1 MHGVDADRLENAC
14 KLLGDTVL
22 DPAIWPLA
30 MDEICRA
37 AAATGAMLLQSDV
50 RTADVPRTPSFDEP
64 AEFYFRNGWHT
75 RDSRAKHGVPLMLGG
90 MSAVIDQD
98 VMSAE
103 QMRADAMYNECL
115 LPNGFQWFAAVGFW
129 ANTALWALSIQRTP
143 AEGPFE
149 ERDKRALAG
158 VSRRLTEMATLSA
171 AVGRSAL
178 SGATN
183 TLNAVHQ
190 PAIAVDRLGFVLDA
204 NPAAEAMFDDCL
216 HVKDRR
222 LFVADA
228 RAKACLET
236 LTDQLRVTPDTAAL
250 PCDPIVVRRKGQ
262 APVIVRA
269 LPVHGAA
276 RNPFLGAR
284 ALLTLAAV
292 APRPGPK
299 PALLAKIFGL
309 TPAEAK
315 LASLMAEGLSPER
328 AAEELKIA
336 RGTARNHLKAVFAK
350 TATHRQ
356 GELVAL
362 LSRL

>member
-1 MHGVDADRLENAC
+1 LGRLGV
-14 KLLGDTVL
+14 LGT
-22 DPAIWPLA
+22 
-30 MDEICRA
+30 
-37 AAATGAMLLQSDV
+37 
-50 RTADVPRTPSFDEP
+50 F
-64 AEFYFRNGWHT
+64 
-75 RDSRAKHGVPLMLGG
+75 
-90 MSAVIDQD
+90 
-98 VMSAE
+98 
-103 QMRADAMYNECL
+103 
-115 LPNGFQWFAAVGFW
+115 
-129 ANTALWALSIQRTP
+129 IQRTI

-149 ERDKRALAG
+149 ERDKQAVAG
-158 VSRRLTEMATLSA
+158 VSPRLTEAATLAA

-178 SGATN
+178 SSATN
-183 TLNAVHQ
+183 ALNAVRQ
-190 PAIAVDRLGFVLDA
+190 PAIAINRRGLVLDA
-204 NPAAEAMFDDCL
+204 NPAAEAMFDDCIYI
-216 HVKDRR
+216 KDRR

-228 RAKACLET
+228 QAKACVER
-236 LTDQLRVTPDTAAL
+236 LTDRLRATSDTAVL

-262 APVIVRA
+262 APVILRV

>member
-1 MHGVDADRLENAC
+1 V
-14 KLLGDTVL
+14 
-22 DPAIWPLA
+22 
-30 MDEICRA
+30 
-37 AAATGAMLLQSDV
+37 
-50 RTADVPRTPSFDEP
+50 
-64 AEFYFRNGWHT
+64 
-75 RDSRAKHGVPLMLGG
+75 
-90 MSAVIDQD
+90 VIDQD

-103 QMRADAMYNECL
+103 QMHADAMYNECL

-129 ANTALWALSIQRTP
+129 ASTALWALSIQRTP

-149 ERDKRALAG
+149 ERNKQALAG
-158 VSRRLTEMATLSA
+158 VSRRLTEVATLSA

-183 TLNAVHQ
+183 ALNGLRQ
-190 PAIAVDRLGFVLDA
+190 PAIAVDRLGFALDA

-216 HVKDRR
+216 HIKDRK

-262 APVIVRA
+262 APVIVRV

-284 ALLTLAAV
+284 ALLTFAAV

-299 PALLAKIFGL
+299 PALLTKVFGL

-315 LASLMAEGLSPER
+315 LASLVAEGLSPEQ
-328 AAEELKIA
+328 AAEELRIS
-336 RGTARNHLKAVFAK
+336 RETARNQLKAVFSK
-350 TATHRQ
+350 TTTHRQ

-362 LSRL
+362 LGRL

>member
-1 MHGVDADRLENAC
+1 MHGVDVDRLEKAC
-14 KLLGDTVL
+14 RLLGDTVL

-37 AAATGAMLLQSDV
+37 VAASGAMLLQSDV
-50 RTADVPRTPSFDEP
+50 RTADVPRTPSFEEP
-64 AEFYFRNGWHT
+64 TQFYFRNGWHT

-90 MSAVIDQD
+90 MSVVIDQD

-129 ANTALWALSIQRTP
+129 ASTALWALSIQRTP

-149 ERDKRALAG
+149 ERDKQALAG
-158 VSRRLTEMATLSA
+158 VSRRLTEVATLSA
-171 AVGRSAL
+171 GVGRSAL

-183 TLNAVHQ
+183 ALNGVHQ
-190 PAIAVDRLGFVLDA
+190 PAIAVDRLGFALDA

-216 HVKDRR
+216 HIKDRK

-262 APVIVRA
+262 APVIVRV

-284 ALLTLAAV
+284 ALLTFAAV
-292 APRPGPK
+292 APRPGPQ
-299 PALLAKIFGL
+299 PALLTKVFGL

-315 LASLMAEGLSPER
+315 LASLVAEGLSPEQ
-328 AAEELKIA
+328 AAEELRIS
-336 RGTARNHLKAVFAK
+336 RETARNQLKAVFSK
-350 TATHRQ
+350 TTTHRQ

-362 LSRL
+362 LGRL

>member
-1 MHGVDADRLENAC
+1 MQGVDANQLEKAC

-22 DPAIWPLA
+22 DPAVWPLA

-37 AAATGAMLLQSDV
+37 VGASGALLLQSDV
-50 RTADVPRTPSFDEP
+50 RTADIPRTPSFEEP
-64 AEFYFRNGWHT
+64 TQFYFRNGWHA
-75 RDSRAKHGVPLMLGG
+75 RDSRATRGIPLMLGG
-90 MSAVIDQD
+90 ASVVTDQD

-103 QMRADAMYNECL
+103 QMRLDPMYNECL
-115 LPNGFQWFAAVGFW
+115 LPNGFQWFAAVACW
-129 ANTALWALSIQRTP
+129 ASTALWALSIQRTP
-143 AEGPFE
+143 SEGPFE
-149 ERDKRALAG
+149 QGDKQALAG
-158 VSRRLTEMATLSA
+158 ISRRLTEAATLST
-171 AVGRSAL
+171 AVGRSAIC
-178 SGATN
+178 SATN
-183 TLNAVHQ
+183 ALNAVRQ
-190 PAIAVDRLGFVLDA
+190 PAVAIDRLGFVLDT

-216 HVKDRR
+216 QIRDRR

-228 RAKACLET
+228 TARACVER
-236 LTDQLRVTPDTAAL
+236 LTDQLRVTADTAAL
-250 PCDPIVVRRKGQ
+250 PCDPIVVRRKRQ
-262 APVIVRA
+262 APVIVRV

-276 RNPFLGAR
+276 RNPFVGAR
-284 ALLTLAAV
+284 ALLTFAVV

-299 PALLAKIFGL
+299 PAVLAKVFGL

-315 LASLMAEGLSPER
+315 LASLMAEGLSPEK

-336 RGTARNHLKAVFAK
+336 RETARNQLKAVFAK